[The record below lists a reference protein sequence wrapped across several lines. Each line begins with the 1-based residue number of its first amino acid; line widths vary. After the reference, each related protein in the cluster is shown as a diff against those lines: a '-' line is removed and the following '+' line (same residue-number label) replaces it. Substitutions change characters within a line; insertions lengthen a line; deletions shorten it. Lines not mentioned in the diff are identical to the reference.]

1 MKSETFEFTLS
12 DLITQASGKLVRY
25 YESTQKQSG
34 ARMKNSKQLIIVTL
48 LLLSGS
54 VFAFDEEQSLDRK
67 LATVKFEELQAQI
80 MIKKLK
86 SRGRLDEEEANM
98 AKRAIASVKDE
109 AIEQIRVEA
118 LDDLKSSKSV
128 ATK

>member
-1 MKSETFEFTLS
+1 MLNNKLHMII
-12 DLITQASGKLVRY
+12 ITS
-25 YESTQKQSG
+25 
-34 ARMKNSKQLIIVTL
+34 

-54 VFAFDEEQSLDRK
+54 VLAFDEHKSLDQK

-98 AKRAIASVKDE
+98 AKRAIASVKEE
-109 AIEQIRVEA
+109 AVEQIRVES
-118 LDDLKSSKSV
+118 LDDLKSSKSL

>member
-1 MKSETFEFTLS
+1 
-12 DLITQASGKLVRY
+12 
-25 YESTQKQSG
+25 
-34 ARMKNSKQLIIVTL
+34 MKNSKQLIIIITS

-54 VFAFDEEQSLDRK
+54 VFAFDKGHSLDQK
-67 LATVKFEELQAQI
+67 LATVKFEELQAQM

-109 AIEQIRVEA
+109 AVEQIRVEA